1 MNTMN
6 RNRYASARGFT
17 LVELLVVIG
26 IIALL
31 IAILMPALSKANR
44 NAKAVACKSNLKQTY
59 TFLLMYSM
67 DNRGLMFPVGW
78 GAGKP
83 KEERWPV
90 HVFKPARWDPPA
102 MLCPSDIEPTNN
114 HSYILNNHF
123 KRHDIRFGA
132 TKGVNS
138 SEVVVIGEKK
148 SEAPDYYMDLR
159 DFDRVVEQYRHG
171 LYLGSNYAFMDGH
184 VDYQMPKWAIEQIDP
199 WDPKVADPDPVE
211 GQTGGAPATPNAG

>member
-1 MNTMN
+1 MKTL
-6 RNRYASARGFT
+6 RRDHISTGARAFT

-44 NAKAVACKSNLKQTY
+44 NAKAIACKSNLKQVY
-59 TFLLMYSM
+59 TFLLMYAN

-83 KEERWPV
+83 PEQRWPV
-90 HVFKPARWDPPA
+90 YVFKPAQWDPPA
-102 MLCPSDIEPTNN
+102 MLCPADEQPANK

-132 TKGVNS
+132 TKGVNPS
-138 SEVVVIGEKK
+138 DVVVLGEKK
-148 SEAPDYYMDLR
+148 SEAPDYYMDLQ
-159 DFDRVVEQYRHG
+159 DFDRVVEQFRHG
-171 LYLGSNYAFMDGH
+171 LYLGSNYGFMDGH
-184 VDYQMPKWAIEQIDP
+184 VDYQLPKWAIEQIDP
-199 WDPKVADPDPVE
+199 WDPKVEDPDPAE
-211 GQTGGAPATPNAG
+211 GTTTETPPKTP